1 MEVKEIWKYKEPH
14 GIYAI
19 TIHENGNGILII
31 ESKGIAYIDGCKEAF
46 NFILNYAKKNNKKV
60 DCLLDNSKLDTIDS
74 SVKLL
79 FLRFQEA
86 NHYIN
91 KAAIIGN
98 NYILNS
104 YGKIFQHTC
113 RYEYPIR
120 TFNNKTQAL
129 SWLGRNC

>member
-1 MEVKEIWKYKEPH
+1 MAVKEIWKYKEQD

-19 TIHENGNGILII
+19 TICENGNGILII
-31 ESKGIAYIDGCKEAF
+31 ESEGIIYITGSEKAF
-46 NFILNYAKKNNKKV
+46 EFILNYAKENNKKIN
-60 DCLLDNSKLDTIDS
+60 CLLDNSKLDTIDP

-86 NHYIN
+86 NRYIN

-98 NYILNS
+98 NYILTG
-104 YGKIFQHTC
+104 YGTIFKHTC

-120 TFNNKTQAL
+120 TFKNKAQAL
-129 SWLGRNC
+129 SWIERN